1 MSNSSEKD
9 VPFDPLKPDEAVR
22 RFKALALRAKKL
34 EELVAIIS
42 RGKYM
47 WESTFDAITAPVQIV
62 SRDYDV
68 ARANLMFAKVAG
80 KDITAVIGKKCYDVF
95 AGRTSPCG
103 ACPLSHALDHGEQTS
118 SDIMNLINQ
127 REFVANAYPL
137 GSGAPDSTVIHY
149 HDITEEKRL
158 NREVIQQEK
167 MVAIGMLA
175 GGVAHEINNP
185 LGGILAFAQL
195 MKRDAKGNATLLAD
209 LDEIERA
216 AIRCKKIVADL
227 LEFSRVSKDR
237 ERQLVDLNTIIEK
250 IFPFIQGEIRSL
262 NVELVF
268 DGAANLPQVVGIPD
282 RLQQVFLNLMTNAC
296 HAMPKG
302 GRLSVKTLRG
312 KNGKTVEVKVRDTG
326 GGISKEIRDKVF
338 DPFFT
343 TKDPGK
349 GTGLGLSISYR
360 IVKEHGGEIMFGDTK
375 GGGTEF
381 TVELPAAK

>member
-1 MSNSSEKD
+1 MLSSLNRE
-9 VPFDPLKPDEAVR
+9 EIER
-22 RFKALALRAKKL
+22 CYRLASERAKKL

-47 WESTFDAITAPVQIV
+47 WESTFDAITSPVEIV

-68 ARANLMFAKVAG
+68 LRANLKFAEAAG
-80 KDITAVIGKKCYDVF
+80 NDITSITGRKCYDVF
-95 AGRTSPCG
+95 AGRDSPCEG
-103 ACPLSHALDHGEQTS
+103 CPMTRALERGEQIS
-118 SDIMNLINQ
+118 SELGNLVGQ
-127 REFVANAYPL
+127 REYEASAYPL
-137 GSGAPDSTVIHY
+137 VSGAEKSAVIY
-149 HDITEEKRL
+149 YRDITEERRL
-158 NREVIQQEK
+158 HREVIQQEK
-167 MVAIGMLA
+167 MAAIGMLA

-195 MKRDAKGNATLLAD
+195 MKRDAEGNEMLLAD
-209 LDEIERA
+209 LDEMERA

-237 ERQLVDLNTIIEK
+237 EMQLIDVNTLIEK
-250 IFPFIQGEIRSL
+250 IFPFIQSEIRSL
-262 NVELVF
+262 NVELIF
-268 DGAANLPQVVGIPD
+268 DGAASLPKVSGIPD

-296 HAMPKG
+296 HAMQKG
-302 GRLSVKTLRG
+302 GKLSVKTMRANKG
-312 KNGKTVEVKVRDTG
+312 EAVEVRLRDTG
-326 GGISKEIRDKVF
+326 TGIPLELRDKVF

-360 IVKEHGGEIMFGDTK
+360 IVKEHGGEIEFEDVK

-381 TVELPAAK
+381 TVRLPAAK